1 MPIKPTVCG
10 LLLAGLLSACGQ
22 PTEQQEAPRPLDT
35 SMQKPPSADPSQPVS
50 SGNTPTAAD
59 IAAAAALNAQYDPRA
74 IRPPIWRPPR
84 SRPSA
89 AASASCSMSAMRPAS
104 RARRWTN

>member
-1 MPIKPTVCG
+1 MPIKPIVCG
-10 LLLAGLLSACGQ
+10 LLLMVLLSACGQ
-22 PTEQQEAPRPLDT
+22 TSSPQEAPKPLDT

-74 IRPPIWRPPR
+74 IRPPIWRRPR
-84 SRPSA
+84 SKPSVA
-89 AASASCSMSAMRPAS
+89 ANVS
-104 RARRWTN
+104 